1 MQPACYGAYRQ
12 KQQTRY
18 LLPAN
23 RVRKMKC
30 AGECSAA
37 QGNAPKPLY
46 PEQASY
52 RRSYLMK
59 TRPRRDV
66 SQRANLGDRRRCG
79 VSESSQARS
88 RCRHVQWSCYDHTCP
103 CQNSN
108 ALNHTHA
115 GAHERALP
123 AQVYGARNLV
133 RYPEFGRGPHTQQ
146 LMRRNARA
154 GAERRAPSSN
164 CCVEETER
172 LASSARVPTSRT
184 ASSTLRGLIS
194 SQSSTTGSR

>member
-1 MQPACYGAYRQ
+1 MPAS
-12 KQQTRY
+12 

-37 QGNAPKPLY
+37 QRNAPKPLY
-46 PEQASY
+46 PVQASY
-52 RRSYLMK
+52 RTLVSDEN
-59 TRPRRDV
+59 TPTPCRDV

-146 LMRRNARA
+146 LMRRTARA

-184 ASSTLRGLIS
+184 ASPTLRGLIS